1 MCYRIPVSCRRG
13 DKISGTYLKI
23 GKKRIEVNRTYIMGI
38 LNVTPDSFF
47 DGGIYADIE
56 KAIERA
62 KEIEKEGAD
71 MLDIGG
77 ESSRPGS
84 EYVTVK
90 EEMARVVPVLETV
103 CEELKIPVS
112 IDTRKPEVAEKAI
125 ELGADIV
132 NDITGLRDKKMREV
146 VAEYGATAVIM
157 HMKGTPKTMQINPR
171 YRNVLSEISSFFKE
185 RVEVAIN
192 DGIDHEKIIIDPG
205 IGFGKTVKHNLEIIR
220 GLNSF
225 KSLER
230 PILLGVSRKSFIGKI
245 LDIPVEERM
254 SPSIAVGVFAILNGA
269 DILRVHDVKETR
281 KAVDIVDALRF
292 HKFS

>member
-1 MCYRIPVSCRRG
+1 
-13 DKISGTYLKI
+13 
-23 GKKRIEVNRTYIMGI
+23 MGI

>member
-146 VAEYGATAVIM
+146 VAEY
-157 HMKGTPKTMQINPR
+157 
-171 YRNVLSEISSFFKE
+171 LSLIH
-185 RVEVAIN
+185 I
-192 DGIDHEKIIIDPG
+192 
-205 IGFGKTVKHNLEIIR
+205 
-220 GLNSF
+220 
-225 KSLER
+225 
-230 PILLGVSRKSFIGKI
+230 
-245 LDIPVEERM
+245 
-254 SPSIAVGVFAILNGA
+254 
-269 DILRVHDVKETR
+269 
-281 KAVDIVDALRF
+281 
-292 HKFS
+292 